1 MTASFSPIT
10 AILIAPDAPAVGAG
24 PISVGL
30 QLADGTTRWGDV
42 RLPDGVGQLEALA
55 AAHHL
60 RERITPTLS
69 GQWPESLSDFS
80 GRIREAAGEESA
92 VGEALRL
99 AWQWAWLDAFRST
112 PSAVDRLRREY
123 AFPTDARPTAVTAC
137 FLEISDHAA
146 TAERIDGLL
155 ALRPAAIG
163 YRLTGG
169 RVAEAI
175 GPNAEHLQ
183 RFVRELGR
191 RAATLAPEDGY
202 RPDMYLALNGA
213 LGELAGDPVR
223 HIGKVLGNVVGL
235 QTAAGERRLI
245 LEEPFCLDD
254 PLAQAANL
262 HRLKEFIRR
271 TPDSLKRA
279 APTLVVAPLPGAGQ
293 EAQVY
298 ADTAA
303 VHAIVYDLPSG
314 DPNRALVELSRAA
327 AAGLGTYWRL
337 PSGATPRHA
346 ALAVFLAQVA
356 YSAALIVN
364 CDSDLVTL
372 PTFAL
377 RLLAEQAAAFAAPPP
392 AVYQLLAGS

>member
-10 AILIAPDAPAVGAG
+10 AILIAPDAAVGEAG
-24 PISVGL
+24 PLSVGL
-30 QLADGTTRWGDV
+30 RLADGTAHWGDV

-55 AAHHL
+55 AARHL
-60 RERITPTLS
+60 RERISPTLS

-80 GRIREAAGEESA
+80 GRIREAAAEESA
-92 VGEALRL
+92 VGEAVLL
-99 AWQWAWLDAFRST
+99 AWQWAWLDAFRSA
-112 PSAVDRLRREY
+112 PNAVDRLRREY
-123 AFPTDARPTAVTAC
+123 AFPTDARPTAVPAC
-137 FLEISDHAA
+137 FLAISDYAA

-191 RAATLAPEDGY
+191 RAATLSPGQGY
-202 RPDMYLALNGA
+202 HPDMYLALNGA

-279 APTLVVAPLPGAGQ
+279 APTLLVAPLTGVLQ

-298 ADTAA
+298 ADTTA
-303 VHAIVYDLPSG
+303 VHALVCDLPS
-314 DPNRALVELSRAA
+314 DPNRALAELSRAA
-327 AAGLGTYWRL
+327 AAGLVTYWRL
-337 PSGATPRHA
+337 PSAATPRHA
-346 ALAVFLAQVA
+346 ALAVLLAQVA
-356 YSAALIVN
+356 HSAGLIVN

-372 PTFAL
+372 PTFVL
-377 RLLAEQAAAFAAPPP
+377 RLLAEQPAAFSASPP
-392 AVYQLLAGS
+392 ASHQLLAGS

>member
-1 MTASFSPIT
+1 MAVNSPPIVDL
-10 AILIAPDAPAVGAG
+10 LIAPDVPTGGAG
-24 PISVGL
+24 PISLGL
-30 QLADGTTRWGDV
+30 QFIDGTAYWGDV
-42 RLPDGVGQLEALA
+42 TLPEGVGQVEALA
-55 AAHHL
+55 IAHDV
-60 RERITPTLS
+60 RERLTPVLS
-69 GQWPESLSDFS
+69 GQRPESLRDFS
-80 GRIREAAGEESA
+80 GRAHEAAADDTA

-99 AWQWAWLDAFRST
+99 AWQAAWLGAITAAPDA
-112 PSAVDRLRREY
+112 AARLRREY
-123 AFPTDARPTAVTAC
+123 AFPFPIDPSSAGPPAG

-155 ALRPAAIG
+155 ALRPAGLG

-191 RAATLAPEDGY
+191 RAATLAPGESY
-202 RPDMYLALNGA
+202 HPAMYLALNGA

-245 LEEPFCLDD
+245 LEEPFRLDD
-254 PLAQAANL
+254 PLGQAANL

-279 APTLVVAPLPGAGQ
+279 APTLLVAPLSAAGH
-293 EAQVY
+293 ETQVY

-303 VHAIVYDLPSG
+303 AHALVYDLLSG
-314 DPNRALVELSRAA
+314 DVDPALAEMSRAA
-327 AAGLGTYWRL
+327 AAGLDTYWRL
-337 PSGATPRHA
+337 PSVATPRQA
-346 ALAVFLAQVA
+346 ALAVFLAGMA
-356 YSAALIVN
+356 GSAAVIVSG
-364 CDSDLVTL
+364 DSGATL
-372 PTFAL
+372 PAFVL
-377 RLLAEQAAAFAAPPP
+377 RLLAEQAVAPASPP
-392 AVYQLLAGS
+392 IADANEL

>member
-1 MTASFSPIT
+1 MPVNLPQIADV
-10 AILIAPDAPAVGAG
+10 LIAPDAPTGGVG
-24 PISVGL
+24 PISLGL
-30 QLADGTTRWGDV
+30 RLAGGAAHWGDV
-42 RLPDGVGQLEALA
+42 ALPDGVDQVEALA
-55 AAHHL
+55 AAHLL
-60 RERITPTLS
+60 RERLAPALS
-69 GQWPESLSDFS
+69 GRRLDSLRDFS
-80 GRIREAAGEESA
+80 GRVREAAGDSLL
-92 VGEALRL
+92 GEALRP
-99 AWQWAWLDAFRST
+99 AWQAAWLEAFRAA
-112 PSAVDRLRREY
+112 PDAAQRLRREY
-123 AFPTDARPTAVTAC
+123 AFPADAPPNTPPAG

-155 ALRPAAIG
+155 ALRPAGLG

-169 RVAEAI
+169 RVTEAI

-191 RAATLAPEDGY
+191 RAATLAPGENY
-202 RPDMYLALNGA
+202 RPAMYLALNGA

-245 LEEPFCLDD
+245 LEAPFRLDD

-279 APTLVVAPLPGAGQ
+279 APTLLVAPLAGAGH

-303 VHAIVYDLPSG
+303 VNALVCELPSG
-314 DPNRALVELSRAA
+314 DFDWTLAELGRAG
-327 AAGLGTYWRL
+327 AAGLATYWRL
-337 PSGATPRHA
+337 PSAATPRQA
-346 ALAVFLAQVA
+346 ALAVFLAGVA
-356 YSAALIVN
+356 GSAAVIVSG
-364 CDSDLVTL
+364 DSGATL
-372 PTFAL
+372 PTFVI
-377 RLLAEQAAAFAAPPP
+377 RLLAEQAVATVNPLTTDAPSEP
-392 AVYQLLAGS
+392 